1 MKCPSPTVS
10 PNVSASWTS
19 LADVMPGA
27 IRMDLPSVASYTPLP
42 LSMIG
47 IPMRPALSA
56 LLVTL
61 TTGMGAM
68 EVDQRWWHPTDS
80 HHFQHAVAGA
90 GVGFVVDG
98 LLQFTGTP
106 RWQRVTVATSAA
118 LVVGV
123 AIEYA
128 DPGNAFRARR
138 DGAHIDP
145 ADIGWTAL
153 GGLLGAATAEI
164 TGSAIRFH
172 LSPST
177 LAASVSWKF

>member
-1 MKCPSPTVS
+1 
-10 PNVSASWTS
+10 
-19 LADVMPGA
+19 MPGA

-61 TTGMGAM
+61 TTGLGAM

-90 GVGFVVDG
+90 GVGFVIDAA
-98 LLQFTGTP
+98 LQFTDTP
-106 RWQRVTVATSAA
+106 RWQRVTVATGAA
-118 LVVGV
+118 LALGV
-123 AIEYA
+123 AIEYV
-128 DPGNAFRARR
+128 DPDAHFRARG
-138 DGAHIDP
+138 DGAIIDP
-145 ADIGWTAL
+145 ADIAWTAL
-153 GGLLGAATAEI
+153 GGLLGAATAEL

-177 LAASVSWKF
+177 LAASVSWRF